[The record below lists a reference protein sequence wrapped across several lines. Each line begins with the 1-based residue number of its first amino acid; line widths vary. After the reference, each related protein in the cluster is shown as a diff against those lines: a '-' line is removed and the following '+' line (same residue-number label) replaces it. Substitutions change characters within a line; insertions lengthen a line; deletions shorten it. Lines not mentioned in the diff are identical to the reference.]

1 MRILPTVKRGG
12 ERVTEVGCG
21 RKKSKRGKGER
32 KDEGTS
38 VREAYVR
45 QMQSNQEKRKGNGDM
60 QQDSVAQAASGLRGS
75 EERVRARLSFMER
88 A

>member
-1 MRILPTVKRGG
+1 MP
-12 ERVTEVGCG
+12 EVGCG
-21 RKKSKRGKGER
+21 RKKEQKGQR
-32 KDEGTS
+32 RKKDEGTS

-45 QMQSNQEKRKGNGDM
+45 QMQSDQEKRKGNGDM

-75 EERVRARLSFMER
+75 EERVRAGLSFMER